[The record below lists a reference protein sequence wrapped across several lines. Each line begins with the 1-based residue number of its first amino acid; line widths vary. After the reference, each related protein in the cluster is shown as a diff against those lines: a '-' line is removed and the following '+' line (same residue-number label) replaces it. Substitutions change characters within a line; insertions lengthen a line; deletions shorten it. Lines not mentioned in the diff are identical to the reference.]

1 MENSVYEINK
11 GINKPIEFKGLK
23 AQYIWYLGA
32 GVMALMILFAALY
45 ILGINSFICLGVIG
59 IAGVFVVMKVYALSN
74 KYGEHGMT
82 KAIAKRS
89 LPKGIKS
96 NSRELYFEES
106 LKRITRKKGSIVDYV
121 RPIPKQQRHR
131 TLNSRSPEA

>member
-32 GVMALMILFAALY
+32 GVMGLLILFAILY
-45 ILGINSFICLGVIG
+45 IMGVNSFICLGVVG
-59 IAGVFVVMKVYALSN
+59 IAGAFVVMKVYALSN

-82 KAIAKRS
+82 KAMARHS
-89 LPKGIKS
+89 LPKMIKAY
-96 NSRELYFEES
+96 SRKVFYGHE
-106 LKRITRKKGSIVDYV
+106 KNVKH
-121 RPIPKQQRHR
+121 P
-131 TLNSRSPEA
+131 SRSSDIR